1 MLKGGKLQ
9 AGCKLFLLTAQECA
23 WVGNG
28 VCLVRQLQRPAAVFY
43 RACMGYVFAE
53 QISRTK
59 ARLVFSERG
68 APQQQAVT
76 YYMEAPGASTSVACQ
91 SSRFK
96 SDICLMT

>member
-1 MLKGGKLQ
+1 MKGGKLQ

-28 VCLVRQLQRPAAVFY
+28 VCLVRQLQRPAAMFY

-53 QISRTK
+53 EISRTK

-76 YYMEAPGASTSVACQ
+76 YYLEAPGASIHVRRVPVQ
-91 SSRFK
+91 SLQK
-96 SDICLMT
+96 